1 MTNTLSVTVTLGSA
15 LDTLL
20 ADVAAKSSGDPTS
33 SYTAKLLAAGPAY
46 CAKKLGEE
54 GVELALAV
62 AGGTQHEV
70 ANEAADL
77 LYHVA
82 VALNCVGV
90 TGDDV
95 ATVLAQRRGISG
107 LDEKASRA

>member
-1 MTNTLSVTVTLGSA
+1 MSDTIGTA
-15 LDTLL
+15 LDILIG
-20 ADVAAKSSGDPTS
+20 DVAAKSDSDPTA

-62 AGGTQHEV
+62 AGGTKQEV

-77 LYHVA
+77 LYHLA
-82 VALNCVGV
+82 VALSIAGV
-90 TGDDV
+90 SGEEV
-95 ATVLAQRRGISG
+95 ASVLAGRRGVSG
-107 LDEKASRA
+107 LEEKASRG